1 MAKVNIENLYLTI
14 NIGQPYTTVSDPVEF
29 EVEDDFPAEA
39 EENLFDGAYWDDM
52 VAAAAAEFNAP
63 DPIEV
68 GDLVE
73 FHMPD
78 DEMDGLIGR
87 VVQEN
92 EYGFLVEFFNWHEGH
107 NGGFED
113 EGADCYWWC
122 DEENLTVLER

>member
-1 MAKVNIENLYLTI
+1 MAKVNIENLYLSI
-14 NIGQPYTTVSDPVEF
+14 NIGQTYNPVSYPVEF

-52 VAAAAAEFNAP
+52 VAAAADEFNAP

-87 VVQEN
+87 VVLEN

-107 NGGFED
+107 NGGRED
-113 EGADCYWWC
+113 DSESRWWC
-122 DEENLTVLER
+122 DEDNLTVLER